1 MTVASP
7 IGVTCQNNL
16 YGHTDRSRLV
26 HTSDPPRVI
35 IVTGA
40 TSGIGRAAA
49 VALARR
55 EWHVIASGRDAERGD
70 AVAAEISSV
79 GNGEFIA
86 ADLSKLDEPERLVA
100 EVVRRHQ
107 RLDGLVND
115 AGIHTLADT
124 VETRPEDW
132 DAILGVNLRAVFLLC
147 RAAIPVMA
155 RSGGGV
161 IVNVA
166 SEAGLAAIPRQVAYN
181 VSKAGMLMLTRSI
194 AVDHATQGIRAVSVC
209 PGATMTPLV
218 REAIKSAPD
227 PEAHE
232 RSLALSRPARRLGTV
247 DEIATAIALVAS
259 PELEFMTGSELVIDG
274 GFTAT

>member
-1 MTVASP
+1 M
-7 IGVTCQNNL
+7 
-16 YGHTDRSRLV
+16 
-26 HTSDPPRVI
+26 
-35 IVTGA
+35 TGA

-49 VALARR
+49 LALARR
-55 EWHVIASGRDAERGD
+55 EWHVIASGRDGERGD

-79 GNGEFIA
+79 GSGEFIA
-86 ADLSKLDEPERLVA
+86 ADLSKPDEPERLVA
-100 EVVRRHQ
+100 EVVLRHQ

-115 AGIHTLADT
+115 AGRHTLADT

-132 DAILGVNLRAVFLLC
+132 DAILGVNLRAAFLLC
-147 RAAIPVMA
+147 RAAIPVMT

-209 PGATMTPLV
+209 PGTTMTPLV
-218 REAIKSAPD
+218 REAIRSSPD
-227 PEAHE
+227 PEAYE

-247 DEIATAIALVAS
+247 EEIATAIALVAS

>member
-1 MTVASP
+1 M
-7 IGVTCQNNL
+7 
-16 YGHTDRSRLV
+16 
-26 HTSDPPRVI
+26 HTSEPPRVI

-86 ADLSKLDEPERLVA
+86 ADLSKPDEPERLVA
-100 EVVRRHQ
+100 EVARRHQ
-107 RLDGLVND
+107 RLNGLVND

-132 DAILGVNLRAVFLLC
+132 DAILGVNLRAAFLLC

-166 SEAGLAAIPRQVAYN
+166 SEAGLVAIPRQVAYN

-209 PGATMTPLV
+209 PGTTMTPLV
-218 REAIKSAPD
+218 REAIRSAPD

-247 DEIATAIALVAS
+247 EEIATAIALVAS